1 MTFKETGPLR
11 WPDHSRA
18 DFDAYIAE
26 LLDTCR
32 RHPHITGLVLMGST
46 ADRTRADEWSDHDF
60 ALVCASG
67 FQEALRSDL
76 RWLPRSASLVAAGRE
91 HHDGFKAVYANGH
104 VAEFAVVDL
113 TELATF
119 QANDFDVAYDCGGV
133 EEVMHE
139 VASRPVPGSAI
150 DLEQD
155 MAVFLAAILIGVGR
169 ARRGETLSASGSI
182 RGLALERLLD
192 LLAQVVPTDHPS
204 QRDTLD
210 PRRRFE
216 RSFPEIGR
224 ALAAA
229 LDSPVEQ
236 CAEHLVDIAHE
247 RLARR
252 WDEYP
257 FEADEALR
265 HRLSWQP
272 RPALDP
278 PDDHSR

>member
-1 MTFKETGPLR
+1 VTFPEAGPLG

-60 ALVCASG
+60 ALVCTSG

-104 VAEFAVVDL
+104 VV
-113 TELATF
+113 ATF
-119 QANDFDVAYDCGGV
+119 HANDFDVAYDCGGV
-133 EEVMHE
+133 EGVMNN
-139 VASRPVPGSAI
+139 VASRAVPGAAI

-155 MAVFLAAILIGVGR
+155 MAIFLASILIGVGR

-182 RGLALERLLD
+182 RGLAIERLLA

-216 RSFPEIGR
+216 RSFPEIGL

-236 CAEHLVDIAHE
+236 CAEQLLDIAHE
-247 RLARR
+247 RLAGR
-252 WDEYP
+252 WGKYP
-257 FEADEALR
+257 IEADQALR
-265 HRLSWQP
+265 RRLSWRT
-272 RPALDP
+272 RPALTP
-278 PDDHSR
+278 PGDCSR